1 MPNWWEEFLL
11 TTVTVDWENEQMP
24 QPYPHA
30 EGSNYPH
37 QTQNHDPQQSRSNQR
52 GRPPAINLPQNPY
65 GHVPPHSYSNDQ
77 HGHPHAHHIHQQSD
91 QVQQVQGYYPP
102 PPPPN
107 IFYAAENQP
116 PGPPVNMTLIQPY
129 DSNIQP
135 KLEHDGPSVLLPP
148 HQHHIPNQY
157 LDHHQQQH
165 QHQQQMQQ
173 PMILSPYEMPL
184 GSGSSHN
191 PNMAEYFPPLHT
203 PTGIPIPMDSGS
215 SQNTAMVD
223 YFPPPSTLQHQ
234 QSQPPQNLVS
244 TMPIDHSHQA
254 WQSTVPA
261 PIPTGNAKNNA
272 SAGPSTKAEKAGSK
286 TTRQQFTA
294 CGACRHRRVKCDLKD
309 KQEAA
314 EKSTM
319 EDTDGVGPSRNKGV
333 SKQKKVSCTNCIER
347 GLNCID
353 EFAPLKAAKQLR
365 RGKRISEIE
374 MLFGKTAASA
384 AVAHQTGEPS
394 SDASLSPI
402 KAVDRGEI
410 IPDLTKEFFDS
421 AFFRRFQVQRPVLD
435 PQNFIGRYLSNPI
448 PTASAMG
455 PEGAI
460 LCHVLY
466 AWAVSYGVDEYGQLD
481 VPEGGGAPLESISLL
496 SPGDA
501 EMNRENDRQKRK
513 EKMRFVIEII
523 LKEIDEY
530 GLMRKPTWDGVRV
543 LLLVLPLTDGIASP
557 VERLSMYEAAIS
569 QVFTLCSFVAM
580 GYDGQP
586 SGTAGVN
593 GGSDDLDGQDL
604 VRVRVRIYWY
614 AFVHEGITTGL
625 KGGRLHLDDEDLET
639 MQDSIDHR
647 SLVRDSAAF
656 RLSSRFAT
664 APINLAL
671 ACRKI
676 NKALTGPAAKR
687 RTAVNGDLVKQAWEA
702 LERCWEDFDQLKY
715 EASSSGPS
723 FAQGDEVIRFA
734 DGWKIFLFEAQ
745 NVIRNNLED
754 RISKLAQAQTTAFI
768 TESNPSTPEAMHND
782 LVNAQHLLDISKSK
796 CEVQTRQIMEIV
808 RRHVGTRFFEWDAS
822 LVRDGTYYTAML
834 LARSGGSDEDIQIC
848 IRALNELRWAH
859 AKAWERSID
868 LRKEWQE
875 RPSMSADQAQMD
887 GTWEAVLSDLAK
899 LTSENQN
906 NQMSLQSDAQS
917 RSTTSSHSNHHP
929 QSSFQTQPP
938 PPQQQY
944 QQHHHQHQHV
954 HHHHHSH
961 HNRLSSHNSEPTPSS
976 TSPPYTSPA
985 IVSPTF
991 DTSGIALM
999 RGYIPTSND
1008 QRNAYSSSGSGGML
1022 DPVDEGD
1029 NVAYR
1034 NWINSNQS
1042 DGDQSNPRM
1051 YNPPQHMMG
1060 QQTSPKYQVYT
1071 TATNNTSNIM
1081 PPHLGP
1087 PPLKSNQIMPDG
1099 NGNGSYQQNEQGQ
1112 GQGQGQGQYLLKE
1125 DGTHVFVPYKFL

>member
-1 MPNWWEEFLL
+1 MFNWWEEFLL
-11 TTVTVDWENEQMP
+11 TTVADFENEQMP
-24 QPYPHA
+24 HSYPHA
-30 EGSNYPH
+30 EGSNYP
-37 QTQNHDPQQSRSNQR
+37 QQDRSNQR
-52 GRPPAINLPQNPY
+52 GRPPPINLPQNPY
-65 GHVPPHSYSNDQ
+65 GHPSHPNPHD
-77 HGHPHAHHIHQQSD
+77 HHAHHQHNQHSD

-116 PGPPVNMTLIQPY
+116 PGPPVNMTLNQPY
-129 DSNIQP
+129 DATFQP
-135 KLEHDGPSVLLPP
+135 KLEHDGPSVLIPQHQLLP
-148 HQHHIPNQY
+148 NY
-157 LDHHQQQH
+157 LDHQQQQQQH
-165 QHQQQMQQ
+165 QQMQHS
-173 PMILSPYEMPL
+173 IIVSPYEMPL

-203 PTGIPIPMDSGS
+203 PTGVPMDSGS
-215 SQNTAMVD
+215 SHNTAMLD
-223 YFPPPSTLQHQ
+223 YFPPPL
-234 QSQPPQNLVS
+234 PPPSHDVMSNV
-244 TMPIDHSHQA
+244 PIDHHQA

-261 PIPTGNAKNNA
+261 PLPTAQSTSSKNNA
-272 SAGPSTKAEKAGSK
+272 SAGPSGKPEKPGSK
-286 TTRQQFTA
+286 TSRQQFTA

-314 EKSTM
+314 EKATM
-319 EDTDGVGPSRNKGV
+319 EDDGVGPSRSKGA

-374 MLFGKTAASA
+374 MLFGKTAANA
-384 AVAHQTGEPS
+384 AVAHQTGEPTA
-394 SDASLSPI
+394 DLTLSPI
-402 KAVDRGEI
+402 KSTDGGGI
-410 IPDLTKEFFDS
+410 IPDLTKDFFDS

-448 PTASAMG
+448 PSASAMG

-466 AWAVSYGVDEYGQLD
+466 AWAVSYGVDEYGKLD
-481 VPEGGGAPLESISLL
+481 VPEGGGAPLEDISLL
-496 SPGDA
+496 GPGDA
-501 EMNRENDRQKRK
+501 EMKRENDRQKRK
-513 EKMRFVIEII
+513 EKMKFVIEII

-530 GLMRKPTWDGVRV
+530 GLMRRPTWDGVRV
-543 LLLVLPLTDGIASP
+543 LLMVLPLTDGIASP

-745 NVIRNNLED
+745 NVIRTNLED

-782 LVNAQHLLDISKSK
+782 LLNAQHLLDISKSK
-796 CEVQTRQIMEIV
+796 CDVQTRQIMEIV

-834 LARSGGSDEDIQIC
+834 LARAGGSDEDIQIC

-875 RPSMSADQAQMD
+875 RPSPASSQAQSD

-899 LTSENQN
+899 LTNDSQN
-906 NQMSLQSDAQS
+906 TTQPSLPSDAQS
-917 RSTTSSHSNHHP
+917 RSTTSSHSAHHHHH
-929 QSSFQTQPP
+929 
-938 PPQQQY
+938 QQQQQQQHY
-944 QQHHHQHQHV
+944 QQQQHQHIHHQHHHHNHN
-954 HHHHHSH
+954 HSH
-961 HNRLSSHNSEPTPSS
+961 HNRISSHNSEPTLSTTSPSY
-976 TSPPYTSPA
+976 TSPP

-991 DTSGIALM
+991 DTSGMSLM
-999 RGYIPTSND
+999 RGYIPASDD
-1008 QRNAYSSSGSGGML
+1008 QRNAYSSSGAGGLME
-1022 DPVDEGD
+1022 PVDESVTYD
-1029 NVAYR
+1029 

-1042 DGDQSNPRM
+1042 DGVQSTSTNSRI
-1051 YNPPQHMMG
+1051 YNPQPQ
-1060 QQTSPKYQVYT
+1060 QQKYQMFT
-1071 TATNNTSNIM
+1071 TPTTDNNSNMM
-1081 PPHLGP
+1081 PNHLGP
-1087 PPLKSNQIMPDG
+1087 PPLNSNHMNLQDG
-1099 NGNGSYQQNEQGQ
+1099 NYPIPIPNEQGQ
-1112 GQGQGQGQYLLKE
+1112 GQGQYLMRE
-1125 DGTHVFVPYKFL
+1125 DGTHVFVPFKFM